1 MFVDF
6 CSVISA
12 RYAIFPG
19 MVELIQQIDF
29 LRGRVQRVEKEND
42 FLREQLRLLTAQL
55 YGRKSERLPQGEN
68 PQLMLFDEP
77 AGEVEV
83 REEEE
88 TITVPAHRRTRTGR
102 KPLPENLP
110 RVEIVH
116 DVTEEEKRCGCGAVK
131 SRIGED
137 VAEQLDVVPA
147 RVQVLRHIRPK
158 YACRH
163 CEGVEDNG
171 PSVVI
176 APPPAQ
182 LIPKSMASA
191 GLLAY
196 ILVGKFADALPFYRQ
211 EGMFKR
217 LGVEVNRTSMCNWSV
232 QAGLACQP
240 LLQLLRKE
248 IRSGPLINIDETTV
262 QVLSEPRR
270 RPASKSYMWIF
281 RGGAPDKPALE
292 FFYYPGRDGKVAA
305 DYLADYQ
312 GYVQTDGYSG
322 YDFLDR
328 RDTIV
333 HLGCWAH
340 VRRKFVDV
348 LKAAGNLRSKK
359 KTGVAEEAVD
369 RIKALYD
376 IEHEAREAK
385 LDVDAIAKLRQEKA
399 EPLIKSMH
407 EWFLGLFRE
416 VPPKSLLGK
425 AIAYALGQWPRLSHY
440 LKDGHLRPD
449 NNLAENAIRP
459 FVVGRKNW
467 LFSGNA
473 EGAQASAT
481 LYSLIETAKANKLE
495 PYCYLRHIFER
506 LPLTT
511 TEEDLRALLPLY
523 INRSLIAVTNI
534 KT

>member
-1 MFVDF
+1 M
-6 CSVISA
+6 
-12 RYAIFPG
+12 R
-19 MVELIQQIDF
+19 QIDV
-29 LRGRVQRVEKEND
+29 LHGQVQRVEKEND

-55 YGRKSERLPQGEN
+55 YGRKSERLPPGKS

-77 AGEVEV
+77 AGPA
-83 REEEE
+83 EEAGEE
-88 TITVPAHRRTRTGR
+88 SEAATVAVPAHRRTRAGR
-102 KPLPENLP
+102 KPIPDHLP

-116 DVTEEEKRCGCGAVK
+116 DVTEEEKRCGCGADK

-137 VAEQLDVVPA
+137 VAEQLDIIPA
-147 RVQVLRHIRPK
+147 QIQVLRHIRPK

-163 CEGVEDNG
+163 CEGVEGAG
-171 PSVVI
+171 PTVVI

-182 LIPKSMASA
+182 LIPKSIASA

-217 LGVEVNRTSMCNWSV
+217 LGVEINRTSMCAWSV

-240 LLQLLRKE
+240 LLDLLGRE

-262 QVLSEPRR
+262 QVLDEPGRHPTR
-270 RPASKSYMWIF
+270 KSYMWIF
-281 RGGAPDKPALE
+281 RGGTGDRPALE
-292 FFYYPGRDGKVAA
+292 FVYHPGRQGSVAA
-305 DYLADYQ
+305 EYLGDYQ

-322 YDFLDR
+322 YDFLDSR
-328 RDTIV
+328 NGIV

-348 LKAAGNLRSKK
+348 LKAAGNLRSRQ
-359 KTGVAEEAVD
+359 KTGVAEEAVE
-369 RIKALYD
+369 RIKALYAV
-376 IEHEAREAK
+376 EHEAGEAG
-385 LDVDAIAKLRQEKA
+385 LDADGIARLRQEKA
-399 EPLIKSMH
+399 QPLIAALH
-407 EWFLGLFRE
+407 EWLRERFAE

-425 AIAYALGQWPRLSHY
+425 AIGYTLGQWPRLSHY
-440 LKDGHLRPD
+440 LTDGRLRMD

-473 EGAQASAT
+473 AGARASAA
-481 LYSLIETAKANKLE
+481 LYSLIETARANKLE
-495 PYCYLRHIFER
+495 PYWYLRHVFER
-506 LPLTT
+506 LPLATN
-511 TEEDLRALLPLY
+511 EEDLRALLPQY
-523 INRSLIAVTNI
+523 IDRTLIAVNR
-534 KT
+534 

>member
-1 MFVDF
+1 MRRM
-6 CSVISA
+6 I
-12 RYAIFPG
+12 
-19 MVELIQQIDF
+19 ELVRQIDI
-29 LRGRVQRVEKEND
+29 LQGRVQQVEKEND

-55 YGRKSERLPQGEN
+55 YGRKSERLPQAES
-68 PQLMLFDEP
+68 PQMMLFDE
-77 AGEVEV
+77 ASVEPESTEAV
-83 REEEE
+83 EGSIE
-88 TITVPAHRRTRTGR
+88 IAPHRRTKSGR

-116 DVTEEEKRCGCGAVK
+116 DVTEEEKRCGCGAAK
-131 SRIGED
+131 SRIGEE
-137 VAEQLDVVPA
+137 VAEQLEVVPA

-158 YACRH
+158 YACRQ
-163 CEGVEDNG
+163 CEGVEDHG
-171 PSVVI
+171 PTVVI

-182 LIPKSMASA
+182 IIPKSMVSA

-211 EGMFKR
+211 EAMFKR

-240 LLQLLRKE
+240 LLELLGRE

-262 QVLSEPRR
+262 QVLDEPGRS
-270 RPASKSYMWIF
+270 PADKSYMWIF
-281 RGGAPDKPALE
+281 RGGHPERPALE
-292 FFYYPGRDGKVAA
+292 FRYHPGRDGRVAA
-305 DYLADYQ
+305 DYLADYK

-322 YDFLDR
+322 YGFLDR
-328 RDTIV
+328 RDEII

-348 LKAAGNLRSKK
+348 LKAAGNLRSRK
-359 KTGVAEEAVD
+359 KTGVAEEAVE
-369 RIKALYD
+369 RIKALYA
-376 IEHEAREAK
+376 IEREALEAK
-385 LDVDAIAKLRQEKA
+385 LGPTAITRLRQEKSA
-399 EPLIKSMH
+399 PLIESMH
-407 EWFLGLFRE
+407 TWLQELSPE

-440 LKDGHLRPD
+440 IKDGHLRPD

-473 EGAQASAT
+473 EGARASAC

-495 PYCYLRHIFER
+495 PYWYLRHLFER
-506 LPLTT
+506 LPLASS
-511 TEEDLRALLPLY
+511 EQDLRMLLPQN
-523 INRSLIAVTNI
+523 IDRKLIAVAAPA
-534 KT
+534 